1 MKIYYSSAAKPSA
14 MSVSQ
19 LNNYVKE
26 LLDDDRLL
34 SDTEVV
40 GEISNFKHYLSGGH
54 MYFTLKDEK
63 ASVAAV
69 MYKNANQYLSFL
81 PSDGMK
87 VKVRGSV
94 SVYPQSGKYQIYVRE
109 MLPDGEGALYK
120 QYELL
125 KAKLFSD
132 GLFDEAHKKALPRIP
147 MKVGIIT
154 SKFGAALQDM
164 INVSK
169 RRFPIAELHVFP
181 SAVQGISAHEE
192 LIRGIKYF
200 NETASVDVIIIGRG
214 GGSIEDLW
222 AFNNEALAREIF
234 NCTIP
239 VVSAV
244 GHETDFTICDLV
256 SDMRAPTPSAA
267 AELVFPDI
275 SEITFLLENS
285 KTDMKNILQSKLENA
300 EAVIDR
306 FSSKKIKARIEG
318 KYKKL
323 AEDIDSTEKNLRK
336 SISAKVSAE
345 EEKLRY
351 VTSVLEARSPLA
363 TLNRG
368 YSIITNQNES
378 LIKKISD
385 VSVDM
390 PINIRLSDGKV
401 KAKITEIKNRE
412 TEE

>member
-19 LNNYVKE
+19 LNNYVKD
-26 LLDDDRLL
+26 LLDDDRVL

-87 VKVRGSV
+87 VKVKGSV

-132 GLFDEAHKKALPRIP
+132 GLFDEAHKKTLPRIP

-275 SEITFLLENS
+275 IEITLLLENS

-336 SISAKVSAE
+336 RISAKVSAE